1 MNVTTDM
8 SWWLVVW
15 LSLGAYAFKAIG
27 FVIIG
32 GRTLPGWLERSLLLI
47 PAALLTALVL
57 KDTFS
62 TSTELAFDERVIGLG
77 VAGVSAWRK
86 MPLIVTVVLA
96 AAATAFVRAL

>member
-1 MNVTTDM
+1 MNM

-15 LSLGAYAFKAIG
+15 LSLGAYALKAIG
-27 FVIIG
+27 FVVLG
-32 GRTLPGWLERSLLLI
+32 GRTPPVWLSRSLVLI

-57 KDTFS
+57 KDTFFIGK
-62 TSTELAFDERVIGLG
+62 ELVFDERILGVG

-96 AAATAFVRAL
+96 AAATALVRAL